1 MARTDEL
8 LAAAHDGRVVHHDL
22 VPNVESEATGSP
34 ELSAKGRRTRA
45 RLLAAARTVFER
57 DGFLEARVADI
68 AVEAAVSHGTFYT
81 YFDSKT
87 AVFRTV
93 IGNVMQQVWHTRI
106 STDGEPGLSAY
117 ARIERANRQFVR
129 VYRENSAM
137 LGLQEQAI
145 TYDDEVRGLRMEV
158 RWRSVQR
165 VQRSIE
171 RMQAEHLVRG
181 DVDAHVAAAAL
192 VSMVSNFCYFWIVL
206 GEHDYDDE
214 HAIDMLSRLWASAL
228 QLDDQPAT

>member
-1 MARTDEL
+1 MARTGEL
-8 LAAAHDGRVVHHDL
+8 LTDPHDGQVVDHDL
-22 VPNVESEATGSP
+22 VPIGEAETTGSP

-45 RLLAAARTVFER
+45 RLLVAARTVFER
-57 DGFLEARVADI
+57 DGFLEARVTDI
-68 AVEAAVSHGTFYT
+68 TAEAAVSHGTFYT

-93 IGNVMQQVWHTRI
+93 IGNVMQQVWQTHTC
-106 STDGEPGLSAY
+106 TDGEPGLSAY

-129 VYRENSAM
+129 VYRENAAM
-137 LGLQEQAI
+137 FGLQEQAI

-158 RWRSVQR
+158 RRRSVQR

-171 RMQAEHLVRG
+171 WMQTEHMVRV

-214 HAIDMLSRLWASAL
+214 DAIDMLSRLWASAL
-228 QLDDQPAT
+228 QLDDQQTI